1 MVSILTTEDPAALR
15 SRAIRRLVRFVTI
28 TIIVRERESEREFH
42 FFVCVSQG
50 SAFFNSAACPGPSR
64 SRRPKCLHFSLRTML
79 ELKLKDQFVE
89 LVPLAI
95 PGDPGSRAPRW
106 CKNSDDLFSYE
117 PPADS
122 NGPSSLTSLWRRE
135 ILSHESLLDFAMD
148 DWEQCIERTSQTIA
162 IGRSC
167 GCCVESV
174 ELRDK
179 SISSVAIL
187 HLAR

>member
-1 MVSILTTEDPAALR
+1 MCEKLYERYDANYCLALVIYCLDTTLLVCLSYIFNILSCNMVSILTTEDPAALR

-95 PGDPGSRAPRW
+95 PGDPGPRAPR
-106 CKNSDDLFSYE
+106 
-117 PPADS
+117 
-122 NGPSSLTSLWRRE
+122 
-135 ILSHESLLDFAMD
+135 
-148 DWEQCIERTSQTIA
+148 
-162 IGRSC
+162 
-167 GCCVESV
+167 
-174 ELRDK
+174 
-179 SISSVAIL
+179 
-187 HLAR
+187 